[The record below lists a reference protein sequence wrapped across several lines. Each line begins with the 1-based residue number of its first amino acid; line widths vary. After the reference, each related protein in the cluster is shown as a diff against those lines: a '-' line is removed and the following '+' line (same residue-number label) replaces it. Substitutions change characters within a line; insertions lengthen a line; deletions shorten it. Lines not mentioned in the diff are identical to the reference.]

1 MIQFLSSLLFV
12 IDVIA
17 AVLLIAIIMIQQ
29 SKSGGGIGAI
39 SGGGGGMG
47 ESVLGP
53 SAGNIITRTTV
64 ILASVFLACTLF
76 LAVLSKYKTEDV
88 SIAEKLQQQEQAK
101 EVEKPVPEDGEDV
114 AEESEDAG
122 SDGEKEQFTDLKDE
136 RAEETGGNGQ
146 NTDASTAEKG
156 DAASA
161 ETE

>member
-39 SGGGGGMG
+39 SGGGSGGMG

-64 ILASVFLACTLF
+64 ILASVFLVCTLF

-88 SIAEKLQQQEQAK
+88 SIAEKLQKQEQAS
-101 EVEKPVPEDGEDV
+101 EVKKTVSGDGEADTV
-114 AEESEDAG
+114 EESGNDA
-122 SDGEKEQFTDLKDE
+122 DKEQPSNVSSE
-136 RAEETGGNGQ
+136 RTGSTAGKGP
-146 NTDASTAEKG
+146 NTDAPSDEKG
-156 DAASA
+156 D
-161 ETE
+161 TP